1 MKVLIVDDEP
11 FIVSS
16 IKKILEAEGFSTVTA
31 SDKKTA
37 LKHAFAET
45 PDLVITDI
53 MLPFSG
59 GFDIIEEI
67 RSHPKT
73 KNVPVIVVTGMDE
86 NILLATRN
94 MANDILTKPFTAKQ
108 LMFMVK
114 KNIPNVVKPE

>member
-1 MKVLIVDDEP
+1 MKVLIIDDEP

-16 IKKILEAEGFSTVTA
+16 IKKILEGEGFQTVTA

-37 LKHAFAET
+37 LQLFFTEN

-67 RSHPKT
+67 KSHPQK
-73 KNVPVIVVTGMDE
+73 KSIPVIVVTGMDE
-86 NILLATRN
+86 NILLATKN
-94 MANDILTKPFTAKQ
+94 LANDCLTKPFTARQ
-108 LMFMVK
+108 LLYLVK
-114 KNIPNVVKPE
+114 KNIPAVQSE

>member
-1 MKVLIVDDEP
+1 MKVLIIDDEP

-16 IKKILEAEGFSTVTA
+16 IKKILESEGFTTVTA

-37 LKHAFAET
+37 LKLVFTEN

-67 RSHPKT
+67 KSHPQK
-73 KNVPVIVVTGMDE
+73 KNIPVIVVTGMDE

-94 MANDILTKPFTAKQ
+94 PANDILTKPFTAKQ
-108 LMFMVK
+108 LMYLVK
-114 KNIPNVVKPE
+114 KNIPSVKSE

>member
-1 MKVLIVDDEP
+1 MKVLIIDDEP

-16 IKKILEAEGFSTVTA
+16 IKKILEKEGFTTVTA

-37 LKHAFAET
+37 LGLVFSES

-67 RSHPKT
+67 KSHPQK
-73 KNVPVIVVTGMDE
+73 KNIPIIVVTGMDE
-86 NILLATRN
+86 NVLLATRN
-94 MANDILTKPFTAKQ
+94 LANDILTKPFTAKQ
-108 LMFMVK
+108 LLYLVK
-114 KNIPNVVKPE
+114 KNISIPEKSE

>member
-1 MKVLIVDDEP
+1 MKVLIIDDEP

-16 IKKILEAEGFSTVTA
+16 IKKILESEGFETVTA

-37 LKHAFAET
+37 LNLVFT
-45 PDLVITDI
+45 QNVDLVITDI

-67 RSHPKT
+67 KTHPQK
-73 KNVPVIVVTGMDE
+73 KNIPVIVVTGMDE

-94 MANDILTKPFTAKQ
+94 LANDILTKPFTAKQ
-108 LMFMVK
+108 LMYLVK
-114 KNIPNVVKPE
+114 KNIPAVKTEE